1 MPILLRNSLQ
11 GISQAQGVRGM
22 TYSVEVLD
30 AIEQIR
36 RLDAAKLKAKMLKK
50 ENRKLRKLIK
60 SINKGKKE

>member
-1 MPILLRNSLQ
+1 
-11 GISQAQGVRGM
+11 M